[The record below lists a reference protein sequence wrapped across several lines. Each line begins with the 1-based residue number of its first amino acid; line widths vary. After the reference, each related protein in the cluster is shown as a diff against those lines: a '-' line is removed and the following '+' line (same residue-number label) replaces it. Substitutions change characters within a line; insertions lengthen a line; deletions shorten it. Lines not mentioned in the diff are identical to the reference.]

1 MSDLVD
7 IFVVFIR
14 LTVVAFGGGIGILP
28 EMERQV
34 VGTHHWVSHQEFID
48 AYALS
53 QVTPGPGMLMVV
65 AIGYRAAGLPG
76 ALVAG
81 VAMFAPPAT
90 LAWFAA
96 DRWSRVSQVPAMVV
110 LRSALAPVALGLLT
124 AGAYTLVRI
133 GVSGAVQAV
142 IATAAFVTV
151 ATLGRAPWL
160 VVVGGAV
167 IGIVFL
173 R

>member
-1 MSDLVD
+1 VSDLVD
-7 IFVVFIR
+7 VFVVFIR
-14 LTVVAFGGGIGILP
+14 LTVVAFGGGISILP

-34 VGTHHWVSHQEFID
+34 VGTHQWVSHQEFID

-65 AIGYRAAGLPG
+65 VIGYRAAGLPG

-81 VAMFAPPAT
+81 VAMFAPPAA

-96 DRWSRVSQVPAMVV
+96 DRWSRVSQAPVMVL
-110 LRSALAPVALGLLT
+110 LRGALAPVALGLLA

-133 GVSGAVQAV
+133 GASSPVQVVLA
-142 IATAAFVTV
+142 AAAFVTV
-151 ATLGRAPWL
+151 ATFGRAPW
-160 VVVGGAV
+160 VVVAGGAA
-167 IGIVFL
+167 IGLVAL